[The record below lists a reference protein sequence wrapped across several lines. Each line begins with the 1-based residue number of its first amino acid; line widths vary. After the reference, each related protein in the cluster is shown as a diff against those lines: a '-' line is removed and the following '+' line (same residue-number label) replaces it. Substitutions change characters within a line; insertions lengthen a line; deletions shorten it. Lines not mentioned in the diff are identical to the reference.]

1 MTPSV
6 RECYDGLADEYHLM
20 FAEWRAEVVRQ
31 GETLDFLIRRQVGPV
46 AGSVLDCACGIGTQ
60 AIGLAMRGY
69 TVHATD
75 LSPAAVARAAREAAS
90 FGAALT
96 FDVADFRS
104 LEAKVIDTFD
114 VVLCCDNTL
123 AHLLE
128 DADLRMAAAQM
139 RTRLTPGGL
148 LLASIR
154 DYDQLV
160 VPSAATSPPSVP
172 GLPGMHRSQRPGR
185 PQGTMPQVFDD
196 ADGRR
201 IACQVWDWAPTG
213 NLICLRNFSS
223 GKAMAIITPLT
234 MSPICE
240 HSGARNSAACCRTQG
255 SQTFTGICRRRA
267 SFINRS

>member
-1 MTPSV
+1 
-6 RECYDGLADEYHLM
+6 
-20 FAEWRAEVVRQ
+20 
-31 GETLDFLIRRQVGPV
+31 VGPV
-46 AGSVLDCACGIGTQ
+46 ADSVLDCACGIGTQ